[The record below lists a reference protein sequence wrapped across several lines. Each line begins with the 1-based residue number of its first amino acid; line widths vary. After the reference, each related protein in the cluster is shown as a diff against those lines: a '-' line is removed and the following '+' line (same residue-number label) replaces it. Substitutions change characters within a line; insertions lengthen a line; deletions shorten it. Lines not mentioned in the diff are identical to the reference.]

1 MQSEKRWKVVGWDT
15 FAREEYPDST
25 HATEAEAISA
35 AKALFAE
42 IQKDQPEGQSG
53 GQAGIQDHV
62 FIISP
67 EGVRTQYLSDAVLP
81 DASDAAS
88 IHN

>member
-1 MQSEKRWKVVGWDT
+1 MQSEKLWRVVDWDT
-15 FAREEYPDST
+15 FAREEYPVST

-35 AKALFAE
+35 AKVLFAE
-42 IQKDQPEGQSG
+42 IQKDQPESQSG
-53 GQAGIQDHV
+53 GQDGIQDHV

-67 EGVRTQYLSDAVLP
+67 EGIRTQYLSDAVLP
-81 DASDAAS
+81 DAS